1 MMSKKESDYNMYRE
15 KETGAQRDF
24 ILPDGQTVKLGTEK
38 WKAPEILFKPELIG
52 LEYPGVH
59 DLVANCISKCDID
72 LRRTLYGQVI
82 VAGSTTLMSQFC
94 ERLHKQ
100 LTKGVK
106 DVKPTLIAPMNRQY
120 SAWVGGATVSSL
132 KAFNKM
138 WITKQ
143 DHEEEG
149 RIFSLSGF

>member
-1 MMSKKESDYNMYRE
+1 M
-15 KETGAQRDF
+15 
-24 ILPDGQTVKLGTEK
+24 
-38 WKAPEILFKPELIG
+38 
-52 LEYPGVH
+52 
-59 DLVANCISKCDID
+59 
-72 LRRTLYGQVI
+72 I

-138 WITKQ
+138 WITK
-143 DHEEEG
+143 
-149 RIFSLSGF
+149 